1 MATLNPDF
9 VSQMSAFGSD
19 FYYDGAHYK
28 TIWTKVQGS
37 VCERRNFKQ
46 DWILIDVWLDDED
59 AAVNTAPS
67 VDVGS
72 DVWNAALKETAFD
85 ALFGQ
90 RIRIGELGAFQFADD
105 YRPDAPKEFIE
116 EGLYFELCVMDID
129 EVLEKEGEVPMQAR
143 LKFHNKLIEL
153 LKAYEYYREKE
164 LRESIFFYH
173 WSRDCDLCESEGIQV
188 FDGWYEA
195 AEWIKGFYDWAE
207 GPQTLEQVT
216 YEQWRVFNAA
226 PVRDRALEQFEE
238 YGYGH

>member
-1 MATLNPDF
+1 MAQLNPDF
-9 VSQMSAFGSD
+9 VNEMSAFGSD
-19 FYYDGAHYK
+19 FYFDGAHYR
-28 TIWTKVQGS
+28 TIWVNVRGP
-37 VCERRNFKQ
+37 VRERRNYKQ
-46 DWILIDVWLDDED
+46 DWILVDMWLDDED
-59 AAVNTAPS
+59 AAVNSSVS

-72 DVWNAALKETAFD
+72 DPWIAALKDSAFD
-85 ALFGQ
+85 AFFGD

-173 WSRDCDLCESEGIQV
+173 WSRDCDLCESEGIRV
-188 FDGWYEA
+188 FSDWYDA
-195 AEWIKGFYDWAE
+195 AEWIKGFHDWAE
-207 GPQTLEQVT
+207 GPQSLHQVT

-238 YGYGH
+238 HGYGY